1 MSERKPISP
10 LLTSTAISLGLW
22 AFALLYRGTLAMQV
36 MAFIVLSATALM
48 MVLVLIKNDQVLLQK
63 SLLQWHFASAK
74 ILVYSIIISISL
86 ALWYRY
92 IEEMPLF
99 PLSFKW
105 FVILSILIGATEEI
119 IFRGVVQGEANRWN
133 TTGAVYLSALAFA
146 GYKALLFI
154 LPAAENE
161 TNVFNLF
168 TFTFLAG
175 ILLGYARKNS
185 GSLWPC
191 LIAHGIFDLLVYME
205 TAKPPWW
212 VW

>member
-1 MSERKPISP
+1 MHEGKLSHP
-10 LLTSTAISLGLW
+10 LARSLAISTGLW
-22 AFALLYRGTLAMQV
+22 TFAVLYRGTTTMQIFAAV
-36 MAFIVLSATALM
+36 ALLATAILIV
-48 MVLVLIKNDQVLLQK
+48 MVLLPHNAEILNKNTWQWPSESRKVLML
-63 SLLQWHFASAK
+63 
-74 ILVYSIIISISL
+74 SIILSVAL
-86 ALWYRY
+86 ATWYR
-92 IEEMPLF
+92 ISEQMKPL
-99 PLSFKW
+99 PLSIHW
-105 FVILSILIGATEEI
+105 FVILSVLIGATEEL
-119 IFRGVVQGEANRWN
+119 IFRGVVQGEAGRWN